1 MANEEQT
8 LRDLQDDLVRRA
20 EQLALNLKLK
30 DSEGR
35 DKGKIEDSEKD
46 KDKNREK
53 GKTQVSKA
61 LEVLQT
67 AGSLPVFVNW
77 LRYQAGREADQKEK
91 FWTKSAGQR
100 SLAKALADDLGWI
113 QNEVQARLPDL
124 PKAAQNAA
132 TIRAAT
138 RFLGYFRRAM
148 IGAAYLNDIQIA
160 SKEDA

>member
-77 LRYQAGREADQKEK
+77 LRYQAGREHSAEL
-91 FWTKSAGQR
+91 WTKSAGQR